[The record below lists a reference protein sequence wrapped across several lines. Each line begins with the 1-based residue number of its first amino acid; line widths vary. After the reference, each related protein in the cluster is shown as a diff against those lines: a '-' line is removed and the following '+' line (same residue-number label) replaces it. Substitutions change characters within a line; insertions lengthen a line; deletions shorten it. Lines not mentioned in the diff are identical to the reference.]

1 MQASAQALTPWLA
14 LYHSPGIGAAKFQDY
29 LQIDPTLS
37 NVSADFKPDWRGVD
51 RDLDWLAQNSNAR
64 IITLADKAYP
74 LLLKNIASPPP
85 ILYVQGDASCLAA
98 PQIAMVGS
106 RNASAIGVQQAEYFA
121 RHFSNLGFIVTSGL
135 ALGIDGASHRGAL
148 SAIGGKSIAV
158 LAHGVGTIYPPTHR
172 SLAREL
178 IDSGCLV
185 SEFPIGTQAL
195 ANHFPRRNRII
206 SGLSIGV
213 LVVEAAL
220 NSGSLI
226 TAKCALEQGRDV
238 FAIPGSIHNPK
249 VKGCHQLIRQ
259 GAKLVESPE
268 DVLEEVSAL
277 LNYVIRDKN
286 ATEVLIDSRKD
297 SLSEQQVSVLQEID
311 YEVTCVDAIVGR
323 TGLAVN
329 VVAAILLD
337 LELYGF
343 ITAVPGGYARKLG

>member
-1 MQASAQALTPWLA
+1 MQGSAQALTPWLA
-14 LYHSPGIGAAKFQDY
+14 LYHSPGIGAAKFQAY
-29 LQIDPTLS
+29 LQVDPTLS
-37 NVSADFKPDWRGVD
+37 NVVSDFKPDWRGVD
-51 RDLDWLAQNSNAR
+51 RDLAWLDQNSNAR
-64 IITLADKAYP
+64 IITLADKSYP
-74 LLLKNIASPPP
+74 QILKNIACPPP
-85 ILYVQGDASCLAA
+85 ILYVQGDYSCLAT

-106 RNASAIGVQQAEYFA
+106 RTPSAIGLQQAEYFA
-121 RHFSNLGFIVTSGL
+121 RHFANLGFIVTSGL

-148 SAIGGKSIAV
+148 SAIGGKSVAV
-158 LAHGVGTIYPPTHR
+158 LAHGMGTIYPSTHNN
-172 SLAREL
+172 LAL
-178 IDSGCLV
+178 KLVDNGCLV
-185 SEFPIGTQAL
+185 SEFPIGTQPL

-226 TAKCALEQGRDV
+226 TAKCAVDQGREV

-286 ATEVLIDSRKD
+286 ATAVTMDPRKAA
-297 SLSEQQVSVLQEID
+297 LSEQQGRLLQAID
-311 YEVTCVDAIVGR
+311 YEATCVDAIVGR
-323 TGLAVN
+323 TGLAVSA
-329 VVAAILLD
+329 VAANLLN
-337 LELYGF
+337 
-343 ITAVPGGYARKLG
+343 I